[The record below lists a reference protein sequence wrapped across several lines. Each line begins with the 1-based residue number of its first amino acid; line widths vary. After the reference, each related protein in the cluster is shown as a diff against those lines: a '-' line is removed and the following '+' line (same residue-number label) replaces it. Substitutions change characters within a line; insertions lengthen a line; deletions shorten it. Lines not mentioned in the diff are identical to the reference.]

1 MSDFILFYDS
11 GEIMLSGFH
20 SVAVFPNNQS
30 PCHHV
35 RGLRCC
41 VKGALSSGGVGSRH
55 TPVVALNRTDINE
68 LF

>member
-1 MSDFILFYDS
+1 
-11 GEIMLSGFH
+11 MLSGFH

-41 VKGALSSGGVGSRH
+41 VKGALSPGGVGSR
-55 TPVVALNRTDINE
+55 PVVALNQTYINE